1 MQLKNKVRKHIL
13 TDIYLCTIIVNF
25 KFITMN
31 EKVSGLIRHALTAIG
46 GFVVAKGLIEESL
59 VQDAIGAILT
69 LVGVVWSVVAKKKAA

>member
-1 MQLKNKVRKHIL
+1 MQLKNKVHKHIL

>member
-1 MQLKNKVRKHIL
+1 
-13 TDIYLCTIIVNF
+13 
-25 KFITMN
+25 MN

-69 LVGVVWSVVAKKKAA
+69 IVGIVWSVVAKKKAA